1 MPEDNKLVP
10 GQNGTNGA
18 VELIPASSRLPAW
31 DLSPREPHLYDYL
44 LILRK
49 HQWLILSFLLA
60 VVTIVTITTFRMQSV
75 YVATARIEIDRE
87 NGSIL
92 PFQGMESYDYMMDT
106 ENYIE
111 TQSKILTSET
121 LALKTIRSSGL
132 GARPEYASP
141 NGPSE
146 AVAVGSLENQKR
158 PPELGAFLGSL
169 GVKRVPNSRLMD
181 VSFEST
187 DPQFAARIV
196 NEHIKNFEQQN
207 IQARYDETNQATSWL
222 QGELD
227 ELKIKVQDSEDR
239 RIAYERKNQIWTL
252 DDKQSITTQRLADVN
267 RAYTDAQQERMKKEA
282 FYQFA
287 KAGDIN
293 EVPQLR
299 DNPVLQGLINKRE
312 TLAEDYTEAVNQYGP
327 NFPRVQRLQA
337 QLKDLDQLIQK
348 ENQNTLSRIENEYR
362 EAKQREIMMLQ
373 ALDDQKVEAN
383 QMAER
388 LVEYNILKREAE
400 ANKALYD
407 GLMTKL
413 KEVSISSALQ
423 SSNIRVVDPAMIPA
437 YPSRPAKA
445 RNIALAFIVG
455 LVGGIGLALLR
466 EYLDNTVKTPDDIET
481 LARLPS
487 LAVVP
492 QFGASNGNGS
502 RKRLLQGISTNGHD
516 KRIELVAQHLPKS
529 QMSEAFR
536 ALRTSLL
543 LSQPGR
549 PPQVILV
556 TSALPREGKTTA
568 AANLAVT
575 LAQLGDKT
583 VLVDADLRKPGVGRL
598 LNLGG
603 GKYAG
608 FSSYLAGVSSL
619 DLVTIQHPSVP
630 NLSAIPTGP
639 LPPNPADL
647 LSSSKLAEAIAE
659 LRSKFKFIVID
670 SPPIMAATDAVI
682 LSVKTDGVLLVV
694 RSGETP
700 KEAFTRTRDLLIS
713 VKCHILGVVLNAV
726 DSSAPDYYY
735 SYRYYPYSYGYGP
748 QEAGEFPHAH
758 DHAHHDHAH
767 DANLAH
773 EAEEES
779 SVSERSTRDRD
790 DDQVL

>member
-1 MPEDNKLVP
+1 MTDDNKLVP
-10 GQNGTNGA
+10 RENGA
-18 VELIPASSRLPAW
+18 NGVVELIPPSSRLPAW

-60 VVTIVTITTFRMQSV
+60 VVTIVAIATFRMQPV

-87 NGSIL
+87 NSNIL
-92 PFQGMESYDYMMDT
+92 PFQGADPYEYMLDQD
-106 ENYIE
+106 NYIE

-121 LALKTIRSSGL
+121 LALQTIRSSGL
-132 GARPEYASP
+132 GARPEYSSP

-146 AVAVGSLENQKR
+146 AITLGSLENQKR

-169 GVKRVPNSRLMD
+169 SVKRVPNSQLLD

-187 DPQFAARIV
+187 DPQFAARVV
-196 NEHIKNFEQQN
+196 NEHIKNFQEQN
-207 IQARYDETNQATSWL
+207 IRSRFDETTRATSWL
-222 QGELD
+222 HDELD
-227 ELKIKVQDSEDR
+227 ELRIKVQQSEDK
-239 RIAYERKNQIWTL
+239 RIAYERQNQIWTL
-252 DDKQSITTQRLADVN
+252 DDKSNITTQRLADVN
-267 RAYTDAQQERMKKEA
+267 KSLTDAQEDRMKKEA
-282 FYQFA
+282 LYQFA
-287 KAGDIN
+287 KSGGVSG
-293 EVPQLR
+293 VPQLR
-299 DNPVLQGLINKRE
+299 DNPVLQGLIQKRE
-312 TLAEDYTEAVNQYGP
+312 TGAEEYNDALSQYGP
-327 NFPRVQRLQA
+327 NFPKVLRLQA

-348 ENQNTLSRIENEYR
+348 EKVNTLDHIETDYR
-362 EAKQREIMMLQ
+362 EAKERENLLTQ
-373 ALDDQKVEAN
+373 ALDQQKAEAN
-383 QMAER
+383 AMAER
-388 LVEYNILKREAE
+388 LVEYNIIKREAE
-400 ANKALYD
+400 ANKTLYD

-413 KEVSISSALQ
+413 KEVGISAALQ
-423 SSNIRVVDPAMIPA
+423 SSNIRVVDPAMIPT

-445 RNIALAFIVG
+445 RNIALAFLVG
-455 LVGGIGLALLR
+455 LVGGIGLALMR

-492 QFGASNGNGS
+492 QFADANGNGS
-502 RKRLLQGISTNGHD
+502 RKRLLTGISTNGHD

-543 LSQPGR
+543 LSQPGH

-575 LAQLGDKT
+575 LAQLGDRT

-598 LNLGG
+598 LNMGN

-608 FSSYLAGVSSL
+608 LSSYLAGVSSL
-619 DLVTIQHPSVP
+619 DLVTVPHPAIP
-630 NLSAIPTGP
+630 NLAAIPTGP

-647 LSSSKLAEAIAE
+647 LSSSKLSEAIAE
-659 LRSKFKFIVID
+659 LRTKFKFIVID
-670 SPPIMAATDAVI
+670 SPPVMAATDAVI
-682 LSVKTDGVLLVV
+682 LSVQTDGVLLVV

-700 KEAFTRTRDLLIS
+700 KEAFTRTRDLLNS

-726 DSSAPDYYY
+726 DSGAPDYYY

-748 QEAGEFPHAH
+748 QEAAES
-758 DHAHHDHAH
+758 
-767 DANLAH
+767 AH
-773 EAEEES
+773 ETDDLAE
-779 SVSERSTRDRD
+779 SVSESSLRDRD
-790 DDQVL
+790 DDQTL